1 MAPTPGAP
9 CFVPRPPTPSLP
21 VGKGVQIGDD
31 GSTMGHGLEEWD
43 QEPGAAQRLGQRH
56 GPRAGRQ
63 ERGDEGKLASPWKP
77 SWERRLLPAAR
88 AWPSPPAPILDPVAH
103 IKVGTRPLARS
114 LNGPGHGSWLL
125 EAADGQMVIAPRV
138 LRDGL
143 RVSTTPAHNQ
153 SWCSGLPASHS
164 CIHSCP
170 GTDGSAGVGERGLWG
185 LL

>member
-1 MAPTPGAP
+1 M
-9 CFVPRPPTPSLP
+9 
-21 VGKGVQIGDD
+21 GDD

-43 QEPGAAQRLGQRH
+43 QKPGAAQRLGQRH

-63 ERGDEGKLASPWKP
+63 ERGDEAKLASPWKP

-125 EAADGQMVIAPRV
+125 EAADRQMVIAARV

-143 RVSTTPAHNQ
+143 RVSTTPTHNQ